1 MAPGRA
7 THPYAQ
13 DGTKS
18 WILVLPASYAARDNA
33 HVTPPRTD
41 LRVLLVDDE
50 RLICA
55 SLRRL
60 LGASGFQVSEANT
73 VAGGI
78 AALERELPDLLL
90 LDYHLPDGIGLEVLQ
105 AARKLA
111 PGLPVV
117 MITAHASIHGAVEAI
132 RLGAYDYI
140 AKPFEQEDLLQTI
153 GRALETSQ
161 LRDEVA
167 HHRDEG
173 RRDFAASSLIAESPA
188 MKEVLQL
195 IERVASSEATTIL
208 LLGESGV
215 GKGLI
220 ARALHYQGTAASSPF
235 LDITCTALPENLLE
249 SELFGHEKGAFTDA
263 RAQKKGL
270 LELAEGGT
278 AFLDEIGD
286 LSGALQGKLLRFLEE
301 KSFRRV
307 GGTRDIRLALRIVAA
322 TNKDLEREVAEG
334 RFRPDLYFRLKV
346 IPIEIPPLRHR
357 REDVTPLVQSFVQ
370 HFNHEFHKTVRGFE
384 PAALR
389 LLQDYP
395 WPGNVRE
402 LRNAVERAVLLSRTP
417 VLGAADLPSEITG
430 PRRAQPA
437 GTVGA
442 SFALP
447 RGGIVLEE
455 LERDLLRQALTTSHG
470 NRTRAARLLG
480 LNRDQIRYRIEKF
493 GLEREFAPPSAPEP
507 DGDAS

>member
-1 MAPGRA
+1 M
-7 THPYAQ
+7 
-13 DGTKS
+13 
-18 WILVLPASYAARDNA
+18 
-33 HVTPPRTD
+33 TPPRTD
-41 LRVLLVDDE
+41 IRVLLVDDE

-60 LGASGFQVSEANT
+60 LGASGFQVTEAHT
-73 VAGGI
+73 VAHGL

-90 LDYHLPDGIGLEVLQ
+90 LDYHLPDGTGLEVLQ
-105 AARKLA
+105 AARRLA
-111 PGLPVV
+111 PTLPIV
-117 MITAHASIHGAVEAI
+117 MITAHASIGGAVEAI
-132 RLGAYDYI
+132 RLGAYDYV
-140 AKPFEQEDLLQTI
+140 AKPFEQDDLLQTI
-153 GRALETSQ
+153 GRALEASQ
-161 LRDEVA
+161 LREEVA
-167 HHRDEG
+167 RHRDLG
-173 RRDFAASSLIAESPA
+173 RRDFASSGIVAQSAA
-188 MKEVLQL
+188 MKEVVEL
-195 IERVASSEATTIL
+195 IQRVASSEATTIL

-220 ARALHYQGTAASSPF
+220 ARALHYEGAAASSPF

-334 RFRPDLYFRLKV
+334 RFRADLYFRLKV
-346 IPIEIPPLRHR
+346 IPIEIPPLRKR
-357 REDVTPLVQSFVQ
+357 REDIAPLAQSFVS
-370 HFNHEFHKTVRGFE
+370 HFNTEFRKTVRGFDA
-384 PAALR
+384 AALR
-389 LLQDYP
+389 LLQEYA

-417 VLGAADLPSEITG
+417 VLGAEDLPGEISR
-430 PRRAQPA
+430 PRSAPTN
-437 GTVGA
+437 GSSST
-442 SFALP
+442 FTLP
-447 RGGIVLEE
+447 RGGLVLEDV
-455 LERDLLRQALTTSHG
+455 ERDLLRQALTASRG

-480 LNRDQIRYRIEKF
+480 MNRDQIRYRIEKF
-493 GLEREFAPPSAPEP
+493 GLEDEFASPTSADPE
-507 DGDAS
+507 ARA